1 MLTAKCE
8 QLTLMYKINNI
19 NCKKSVARSWHT
31 NQNLKGLGHNDIL
44 EYILPPN
51 NNSEKN
57 LETKTKSQKLYK
69 KIRKPLVIVW

>member
-31 NQNLKGLGHNDIL
+31 NQNQKGLGHNDIL
-44 EYILPPN
+44 EHILPPN
-51 NNSEKN
+51 KN
-57 LETKTKSQKLYK
+57 LETKTKSQKLYQ
-69 KIRKPLVIVW
+69 KIRKSLVIVW